1 MQVQL
6 SSPSSSV
13 MITMMIHLKLGPC
26 LCLSEEMLKAAKEQ
40 EALDNEMSN
49 GGKGRGMFK
58 KSRKYSQQ
66 VLTTRGI
73 SPNGYFLLS

>member
-1 MQVQL
+1 
-6 SSPSSSV
+6 
-13 MITMMIHLKLGPC
+13 MITMMVYSKLRPR

-73 SPNGYFLLS
+73 SLKDYFSLS